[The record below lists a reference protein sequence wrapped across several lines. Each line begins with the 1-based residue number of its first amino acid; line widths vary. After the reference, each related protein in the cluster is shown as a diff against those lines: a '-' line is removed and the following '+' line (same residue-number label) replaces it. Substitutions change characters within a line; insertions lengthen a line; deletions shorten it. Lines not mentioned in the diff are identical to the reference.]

1 MSPTAMRMIGFAL
14 LLAAVAVA
22 ILNLKRVAALGM
34 PWLAPIF
41 LIFGAG
47 LLAAS
52 RRGRR

>member
-1 MSPTAMRMIGFAL
+1 MRMLGIVL
-14 LLAAVAVA
+14 LVAAIAVG

-41 LIFGAG
+41 VVLGAG

-52 RRGRR
+52 KRGRR